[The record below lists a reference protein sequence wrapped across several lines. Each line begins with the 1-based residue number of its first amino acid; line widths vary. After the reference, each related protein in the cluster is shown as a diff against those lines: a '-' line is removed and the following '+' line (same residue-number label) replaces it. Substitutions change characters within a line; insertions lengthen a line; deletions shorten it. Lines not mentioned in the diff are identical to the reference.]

1 MEEDIMQALSL
12 SSLLSRKTTNAVR
25 ELLPASH
32 SLIVLTFSIVNQ
44 VFVFCL
50 VRMIGTEH
58 PVIVELALVY
68 GYGTSLLEFL
78 FLPQLVQPVPF
89 LLGYDRLRLDRP
101 LLPLHASAGLGG
113 SAPKSLTTD
122 NRQIAAIAL
131 ALVKVLLVPVAD
143 VFQYYQRTEPLAYHL
158 VCQPSHAC
166 VVNDSIISSE
176 RKP

>member
-44 VFVFCL
+44 VFVFGF
-50 VRMIGTEH
+50 VRMIRTEH
-58 PVIVELALVY
+58 PVIVELAFVY
-68 GYGTSLLEFL
+68 RYGASLLEFL

-89 LLGYDRLRLDRP
+89 LLGYDRLRLDRL

-131 ALVKVLLVPVAD
+131 AFVEVLLVPVTE
-143 VFQYYQRTEPLAYHL
+143 VFQYYQITEPLTYHL
-158 VCQPSHAC
+158 VC
-166 VVNDSIISSE
+166 
-176 RKP
+176 

>member
-1 MEEDIMQALSL
+1 
-12 SSLLSRKTTNAVR
+12 
-25 ELLPASH
+25 
-32 SLIVLTFSIVNQ
+32 
-44 VFVFCL
+44 
-50 VRMIGTEH
+50 MIGTEH

-68 GYGTSLLEFL
+68 GYGASLLEFL

-89 LLGYDRLRLDRP
+89 FLGYDRLRLDRP

-122 NRQIAAIAL
+122 NRQIAAIAK
-131 ALVKVLLVPVAD
+131 AFIEVLLVPVTE
-143 VFQYYQRTEPLAYHL
+143 VFLYHQITEPLAYHL